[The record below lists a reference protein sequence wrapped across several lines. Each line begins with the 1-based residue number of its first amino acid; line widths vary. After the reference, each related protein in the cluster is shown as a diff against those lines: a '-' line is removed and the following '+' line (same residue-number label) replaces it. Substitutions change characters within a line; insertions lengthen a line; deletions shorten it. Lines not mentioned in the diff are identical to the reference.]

1 MKLISYRKNIYSQN
15 GEDGI
20 IEEILNRLNIKEGSF
35 VEFGALDGVT
45 FSNTYNLLKNKNW
58 QGFYIESD
66 KNNYFHLEKLKEI
79 YKEKLIIL
87 NERVEIKGESSLDN
101 LIKKH
106 TNFSK
111 EFDLLSID
119 IDSFDYQIFENLQ
132 EYKPTIIIIEVEST
146 IHPPKEQIHD
156 GIKNFRTSFSSMA
169 KLGQTKG
176 YTAICHTGNI
186 IFIKNDKLNQIKL
199 EEEYIQ
205 NPSQLFLSKGWYF
218 QNPGTAQTISWKEE
232 FKKNIFSFNIENNLD
247 FYKKENFQNQ
257 LSICKFFDN
266 YKNNEKFNL
275 HFYWQD
281 YGSPFNEKHALSIKS
296 AITTQNLNN
305 CKIILWS
312 NKDLSENE
320 YFKPLLPF
328 IEHKIWD
335 MQKQLKDFGLENLS
349 KILQSD
355 KGIPALVHTADLF
368 KILSTGLYGGISSDL
383 DVIFLKDFS
392 PLLNYEFTYFWPLIN
407 SQNNAIVRIDYQSD
421 FFKNI
426 IQVLKNNSNFN
437 NLNESL
443 YKKVRENFKDYSIFP
458 TSWFDGDWL
467 NIDFKDNFK
476 SNKKQLFYDDAFA
489 WHWHNHW
496 NEPVEKDSKF
506 DIYKN
511 RIDKNFYNILN
522 MNKTVSEDFAINKT
536 IYCFWLSKNEMN
548 DKRKECLNSII
559 KYSESKVEL
568 ITLNNLEQYI
578 LKDHPLHEGFK
589 YLSAVH
595 KSDYL
600 RSYFM
605 HFYGGGYT
613 DIKEN
618 KNSWKQAFELLDKN
632 HNLYGVGY
640 RAFLGCFFS
649 NQNLNKFLN
658 KNLKYLIGNSAF
670 IFKKQTQLTL
680 DWYKSIELHMDS
692 ILQDLKKYP
701 AQYNR
706 DQRVTNGTLLTLWEL
721 GVKNLRKDYFY
732 PLEWEEI
739 QGQIFY
745 PLIYKYKEN
754 ISYILK
760 GPSISGNCAEN
771 YGCHIE
777 KEI

>member
-66 KNNYFHLEKLKEI
+66 KKNYFHLEKLKEI

-87 NERVEIKGESSLDN
+87 NERVEIKGESNLDN

-106 TNFSK
+106 TNFLK

-132 EYKPTIIIIEVEST
+132 EYKPTIIIIEIEST

-156 GIKNFRTSFSSMA
+156 GIKNFRTSFSSMV

-176 YTAICHTGNI
+176 YTAVCHTGNI
-186 IFIKNDKLNQIKL
+186 IFVRNDKFNQIKL

-281 YGSPFNEKHALSIKS
+281 YETPFNEKHALSIKS
-296 AITTQNLNN
+296 VIATQNLNN

-312 NKDLSENE
+312 NRDLSENE
-320 YFKPLLPF
+320 YLKPLLPF
-328 IEHKIWD
+328 IQHKIWD
-335 MQKQLKDFGLENLS
+335 MEKHLKDFGLEKLIELLKS
-349 KILQSD
+349 DRGYVTGDIFRILC
-355 KGIPALVHTADLF
+355 L
-368 KILSTGLYGGISSDL
+368 GLYGGIYCDL
-383 DVIFLKDFS
+383 DIILLKDLS
-392 PLLNYEFTYFWPLIN
+392 PLLKYEFTYFWPLIN
-407 SQNNAIVRIDYQSD
+407 SQNGSIMRIDYQSD
-421 FFKNI
+421 FFKNLI
-426 IQVLKNNSNFN
+426 ETIKNTEKINPNSFD
-437 NLNESL
+437 LGEAL
-443 YKKVRENFKDYSIFP
+443 YRKTRENFKKYSIFP

-496 NEPVEKDSKF
+496 NEPIEKDSKF
-506 DIYKN
+506 YIYKN
-511 RIDKNFYNILN
+511 K
-522 MNKTVSEDFAINKT
+522 INK
-536 IYCFWLSKNEMN
+536 
-548 DKRKECLNSII
+548 
-559 KYSESKVEL
+559 
-568 ITLNNLEQYI
+568 I
-578 LKDHPLHEGFK
+578 LL
-589 YLSAVH
+589 
-595 KSDYL
+595 
-600 RSYFM
+600 
-605 HFYGGGYT
+605 
-613 DIKEN
+613 
-618 KNSWKQAFELLDKN
+618 
-632 HNLYGVGY
+632 
-640 RAFLGCFFS
+640 
-649 NQNLNKFLN
+649 NLN
-658 KNLKYLIGNSAF
+658 
-670 IFKKQTQLTL
+670 
-680 DWYKSIELHMDS
+680 
-692 ILQDLKKYP
+692 
-701 AQYNR
+701 
-706 DQRVTNGTLLTLWEL
+706 
-721 GVKNLRKDYFY
+721 
-732 PLEWEEI
+732 
-739 QGQIFY
+739 
-745 PLIYKYKEN
+745 IY
-754 ISYILK
+754 
-760 GPSISGNCAEN
+760 
-771 YGCHIE
+771 
-777 KEI
+777 